1 MQLKPKNTE
10 SAPADEG
17 IEKVNTRA
25 VVKEISMKVL
35 FAVAAALFVV
45 AVLTICI
52 YLLVDAIPT
61 IGEIGFVKFLTDDR
75 WLIRSERFGIGSLV
89 VGTALSTIGALV
101 VGVPIGLM
109 TATFMAFYCPKWL
122 YRVLKPLTNIL
133 AGIPSIVYGFFG
145 LTVIVPLSR
154 DLVGG
159 GGLNLLTTSIVLGI
173 MILPTI
179 ITVSKTSLDAVPQ
192 SYYEGSLALGA
203 THERSVFFTVLPA
216 AKSGVMSAVILGIG
230 RAIGETMAVVMVA
243 GNQTWMPQG
252 LFQGLRTMT
261 SNIVIEMGYA
271 AGLHREALIAT
282 GVVLFVFILIIN
294 LCFSL
299 VKGAE
304 KNA

>member
-159 GGLNLLTTSIVLGI
+159 GGLNLLNKAG
-173 MILPTI
+173 
-179 ITVSKTSLDAVPQ
+179 Q
-192 SYYEGSLALGA
+192 EALG
-203 THERSVFFTVLPA
+203 
-216 AKSGVMSAVILGIG
+216 K
-230 RAIGETMAVVMVA
+230 
-243 GNQTWMPQG
+243 NQKTED
-252 LFQGLRTMT
+252 LL
-261 SNIVIEMGYA
+261 
-271 AGLHREALIAT
+271 
-282 GVVLFVFILIIN
+282 
-294 LCFSL
+294 
-299 VKGAE
+299 
-304 KNA
+304 